1 MRPSNPLVGFCLL
14 TRLFAQSLPEV
25 DLGYEIHRALEYDVR
40 PINLPHYCVC

>member
-1 MRPSNPLVGFCLL
+1 MQSSKLLVGLCLL

-40 PINLPHYCVC
+40 SCT